1 MPEVTTAA
9 QQDTGQQATPRA
21 RAATQATPMRMRL
34 AEVERHDWVNNAEFG
49 ATLEDVKEPGYWAHM
64 AKSLTPYD
72 HIEVRVDDST
82 WLAHLLVLEVG
93 RNWARVMVL
102 NHWRLDGS
110 DVSQTIVQEQFR
122 IDWKGPQHKF
132 AVIRLRDSAMMS
144 KEHRTR
150 ELAQDWLRNYE
161 RTIGAAV

>member
-1 MPEVTTAA
+1 MPEVTTAQDNA
-9 QQDTGQQATPRA
+9 QQGAAQRPRVT
-21 RAATQATPMRMRL
+21 TQATPMRMRL
-34 AEVERHDWVNNAEFG
+34 AEIERHDWVNNAEFG
-49 ATLEDVKEPGYWAHM
+49 TTLDDVKEPGYWAHM
-64 AKSLTPYD
+64 AKQMTPYD
-72 HIEVRVDDST
+72 HIECRVDDST

-110 DVSQTIVQEQFR
+110 DVAQTILQEQFR

-132 AVIRLRDSAMMS
+132 AVIRVRDNAMIS

-150 ELAQDWLRNYE
+150 EQAQDALRNFE
-161 RTIGAAV
+161 RTLGAAT